1 MAEQLD
7 LPFDGA
13 ETERGED
20 PEPVLVDY
28 EQMVRNLFK
37 RTDYHNSLCGG
48 QDGASLMHAAIGVCG
63 EAYELTQA
71 THLGNIIE
79 ELGDLVFYS
88 AAMAQVMVDSGLDD
102 VEGSISETAVSY
114 ARSSSKPLQEVLND
128 ILFMGHNLLDS
139 AKRVWI
145 YGNDMIDHQD
155 DLEDNLGG
163 ILGAISVYATRL
175 NLDMDSVREQNQ
187 IKLGN
192 RYPGGVY
199 SNAAA
204 TARADKGD

>member
-1 MAEQLD
+1 MQEQLD
-7 LPFDGA
+7 LPFEDTKA
-13 ETERGED
+13 QQGED
-20 PEPVLVDY
+20 AQPVLVDY

-71 THLGNIIE
+71 THLENIVE

-88 AAMAQVMVDSGLDD
+88 AAMAQVLGDSGLGD
-102 VEGSISETAVSY
+102 VAGAVAETAVSY

-145 YGNDMIDHQD
+145 YGNDMADHQD
-155 DLEDNLGG
+155 DLGDNLGG
-163 ILGAISVYATRL
+163 LLGAMAVYVTRL
-175 NLDMDSVREQNQ
+175 DLDMDSVREQNQ
-187 IKLGN
+187 IKLGK

>member
-1 MAEQLD
+1 MEEQLD

-20 PEPVLVDY
+20 PQPVLVDY

-71 THLGNIIE
+71 THLENIIE
-79 ELGDLVFYS
+79 ELGDVVFYS
-88 AAMAQVMVDSGLDD
+88 AAMAQVLVDSGIDH
-102 VEGSISETAVSY
+102 VESSIGLMAINY
-114 ARSSSKPLQEVLND
+114 AGNCEQPLQGVVND
-128 ILFMGHNLLDS
+128 ILIMGHNLLDIS
-139 AKRVWI
+139 KRVWI
-145 YGNDMIDHQD
+145 YGNDMADHQV
-155 DLEDNLGG
+155 DLLNNLGG
-163 ILGAISVYATRL
+163 LLGAVSVYAVRL
-175 NLDMDSVREQNQ
+175 NLDMDRVREQNQ
-187 IKLGN
+187 IKLGK

-204 TARADKGD
+204 TARADKGE